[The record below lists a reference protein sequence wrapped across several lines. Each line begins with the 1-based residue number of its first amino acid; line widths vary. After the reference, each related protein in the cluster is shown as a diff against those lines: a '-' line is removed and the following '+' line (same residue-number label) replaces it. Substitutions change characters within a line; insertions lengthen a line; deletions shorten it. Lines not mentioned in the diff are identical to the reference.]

1 MDALPA
7 WLNSAIVLGTFF
19 AIAIGAK
26 YVVDSAAAL
35 AHRAN
40 VSELVVGLTVVALGT
55 SAPEFGVTLV
65 AAFEG
70 RSSIS
75 VGNIVGSNIFNLG
88 FILGGAALVRAIPTS
103 ILIVWRDA
111 IVLVGST
118 VVLFLLVGIDLRLG
132 TLDGV
137 LLFLLLLAYLR
148 YIWVDRKAG
157 APPALGEGDIPASAA
172 RGGLWKQGALLMVG
186 LLTIGVASH
195 FLIGSASALA
205 RSFGVSEW
213 TIAVTIVAAGTSVP
227 EFATTLAGVV
237 RGRTAISAGTV
248 IGSDIFTLTGLPRCL
263 PGNLLGVLGVAG
275 ILHPM
280 NLAPAARASLLA
292 LTGMVFVVFLMMR
305 TNWRLS
311 RTEGLILVVLAALRW
326 ALDFAARA

>member
-1 MDALPA
+1 METFPP
-7 WLNSAIVLGTFF
+7 WLNSGIVLATFF

-35 AHRAN
+35 AHRAR

-111 IVLVGST
+111 IVLVGAT
-118 VVLFLLVGIDLRLG
+118 VVLFLLVGIDLELG
-132 TLDGV
+132 VLDGAV
-137 LLFLLLLAYLR
+137 LFLLLLAYLR
-148 YIWVDRKAG
+148 YIWVDRKNG
-157 APPALGEGDIPASAA
+157 APSGHEATERKVRASTFKDAPWKEGV
-172 RGGLWKQGALLMVG
+172 LLVVG
-186 LLTIGVASH
+186 LTTIGVASH

-248 IGSDIFTLTGLPRCL
+248 IGSDIF
-263 PGNLLGVLGVAG
+263 NLLGVLGVAG
-275 ILHPM
+275 LLHPM
-280 NLAPAARASLLA
+280 SLAPAARTSLLA
-292 LTGMVFVVFLMMR
+292 LTGMVFVVFIMMR

-311 RTEGLILVVLAALRW
+311 RTEGLILIMLAAFRW
-326 ALDFAARA
+326 ALDFATRV

>member
-1 MDALPA
+1 METLPP
-7 WLNSAIVLGTFF
+7 WLNSGIVLATFF

-40 VSELVVGLTVVALGT
+40 VSELVVGLTIVALGT

-118 VVLFLLVGIDLRLG
+118 VVLFLLVGIDLELG
-132 TLDGV
+132 ILDGAV
-137 LLFLLLLAYLR
+137 LFLLLLAYLR
-148 YIWVDRKAG
+148 YIWVDRKNG
-157 APPALGEGDIPASAA
+157 APPGPESEVPAPGSVLKNAP
-172 RGGLWKQGALLMVG
+172 WKEGALLAVG
-186 LLTIGVASH
+186 LVTIGVASH

-248 IGSDIFTLTGLPRCL
+248 IGSDIF
-263 PGNLLGVLGVAG
+263 NLLGVLGVAG
-275 ILHPM
+275 LLHPM
-280 NLAPAARASLLA
+280 TLAPAARTSLLA
-292 LTGMVFVVFLMMR
+292 LTGMVFIVFVMMR

-311 RTEGLILVVLAALRW
+311 RTEGLILIVLAAFRW
-326 ALDFAARA
+326 ALDFATRV

>member
-1 MDALPA
+1 
-7 WLNSAIVLGTFF
+7 
-19 AIAIGAK
+19 
-26 YVVDSAAAL
+26 
-35 AHRAN
+35 

-111 IVLVGST
+111 IVLVGAT
-118 VVLFLLVGIDLRLG
+118 VVLFLLVGIDLELG
-132 TLDGV
+132 VLDGAV
-137 LLFLLLLAYLR
+137 LFLLLLAYLR
-148 YIWVDRKAG
+148 YIWVDRKNG
-157 APPALGEGDIPASAA
+157 APSDREGEVTEPVFKSAP
-172 RGGLWKQGALLMVG
+172 WKEGALLALG
-186 LLTIGVASH
+186 LVTIGVASH

-248 IGSDIFTLTGLPRCL
+248 IGSDIF
-263 PGNLLGVLGVAG
+263 NLLGVLGVAG
-275 ILHPM
+275 LLHPM
-280 NLAPAARASLLA
+280 TLAPDARTSLLA
-292 LTGMVFVVFLMMR
+292 LTGMVFVVFVMMR

-311 RTEGLILVVLAALRW
+311 RTEGLILIMLAAFRW
-326 ALDFAARA
+326 ALDFATRI

>member
-1 MDALPA
+1 MESLPP
-7 WLNSAIVLGTFF
+7 WLNSGIVLATFF

-35 AHRAN
+35 AHRAK
-40 VSELVVGLTVVALGT
+40 VSELVVGLTIVALGT

-103 ILIVWRDA
+103 ILIVWRDS
-111 IVLVGST
+111 IVLVGAT
-118 VVLFLLVGIDLRLG
+118 VVLFLLVGLDLELG
-132 TLDGV
+132 VLDGAV
-137 LLFLLLLAYLR
+137 LFLLLLAYLR
-148 YIWVDRKAG
+148 YIWVDRKSG
-157 APPALGEGDIPASAA
+157 APPGPEAEVPGSILRNAP
-172 RGGLWKQGALLMVG
+172 WKEGALLAIG
-186 LLTIGVASH
+186 LVTIGVASH

-248 IGSDIFTLTGLPRCL
+248 IGSDIF
-263 PGNLLGVLGVAG
+263 NLLGVLGVAG
-275 ILHPM
+275 LLHPM
-280 NLAPAARASLLA
+280 TLEPAARTSLLA
-292 LTGMVFVVFLMMR
+292 LTGMVFVVFVMMR

-311 RTEGLILVVLAALRW
+311 RTEGLILIMLAAFRW
-326 ALDFAARA
+326 ALDFATRV

>member
-1 MDALPA
+1 MESLPP
-7 WLNSAIVLGTFF
+7 WLNSGIVLATFF

-35 AHRAN
+35 AHRAK
-40 VSELVVGLTVVALGT
+40 VSELVVGLTIVALGT

-103 ILIVWRDA
+103 IMIVWRDA
-111 IVLVGST
+111 IVLVGAT
-118 VVLFLLVGIDLRLG
+118 VVLFLLEGIDLELG
-132 TLDGV
+132 ALDGAV
-137 LLFLLLLAYLR
+137 LFLLLIAYLR
-148 YIWVDRKAG
+148 YIWEDRKNG
-157 APPALGEGDIPASAA
+157 APPGPEAEAPVATLKNAP
-172 RGGLWKQGALLMVG
+172 WKEGALLLLG
-186 LLTIGVASH
+186 LVTIGVASH

-248 IGSDIFTLTGLPRCL
+248 IGSDIF
-263 PGNLLGVLGVAG
+263 NLLGVLGVAG
-275 ILHPM
+275 LLHPM
-280 NLAPAARASLLA
+280 ALEPAARTSLLA
-292 LTGMVFVVFLMMR
+292 LTGMVFVVFVMMR

-311 RTEGLILVVLAALRW
+311 RTEGLILIMLAAFRW
-326 ALDFAARA
+326 ALDFATRV

>member
-1 MDALPA
+1 METLPP
-7 WLNSAIVLGTFF
+7 WLNSGIVLATFF

-40 VSELVVGLTVVALGT
+40 VSELVVGLTIVALGT

-111 IVLVGST
+111 IVLVAAT
-118 VVLFLLVGIDLRLG
+118 VVLFLLVGIDLELG
-132 TLDGV
+132 ALDGAV
-137 LLFLLLLAYLR
+137 LFLLLLAYLR
-148 YIWVDRKAG
+148 YIWVDRKNG
-157 APPALGEGDIPASAA
+157 APSDHEGEV
-172 RGGLWKQGALLMVG
+172 RGSVFKNAPWKEGALLAVG
-186 LLTIGVASH
+186 LVTIGVASH

-248 IGSDIFTLTGLPRCL
+248 IGSDIF
-263 PGNLLGVLGVAG
+263 NVLGVLGVAG

-280 NLAPAARASLLA
+280 TLAPAARTSLLA
-292 LTGMVFVVFLMMR
+292 LTGMVFIVFVMMR

-311 RTEGLILVVLAALRW
+311 RTEGLILILLAAFRW
-326 ALDFAARA
+326 ALDFATRI

>member
-1 MDALPA
+1 METFPP
-7 WLNSAIVLGTFF
+7 WLHSGIVLATFF

-35 AHRAN
+35 AQRAN
-40 VSELVVGLTVVALGT
+40 VSELVVGLTIVALGT

-103 ILIVWRDA
+103 IRIVWRAA
-111 IVLVGST
+111 IVLVGAT
-118 VVLFLLVGIDLRLG
+118 VVLFLLVGIDLELG
-132 TLDGV
+132 VLDGA

-148 YIWVDRKAG
+148 YIWVDRMNG
-157 APPALGEGDIPASAA
+157 APSDHEGEVTSSVFKSAP
-172 RGGLWKQGALLMVG
+172 WKEGALLAVG
-186 LLTIGVASH
+186 LVTIGVASH

-248 IGSDIFTLTGLPRCL
+248 IGSDIF
-263 PGNLLGVLGVAG
+263 NLLGVLGIAG
-275 ILHPM
+275 LLHPM
-280 NLAPAARASLLA
+280 TLAPAARTSLLA
-292 LTGMVFVVFLMMR
+292 LTGMVFIVFVMMR

-311 RTEGLILVVLAALRW
+311 RTEGLILILLAAFRW
-326 ALDFAARA
+326 ALDFATRV

>member
-1 MDALPA
+1 MESLPP
-7 WLNSAIVLGTFF
+7 WLNSGIVLATFF

-40 VSELVVGLTVVALGT
+40 VSELVVGLTIVALGT

-111 IVLVGST
+111 IVLVGAT
-118 VVLFLLVGIDLRLG
+118 VVLFLLVGIDLELG
-132 TLDGV
+132 VLDGAV
-137 LLFLLLLAYLR
+137 LFLLLLAYLR
-148 YIWVDRKAG
+148 YIWVDRKDG
-157 APPALGEGDIPASAA
+157 APSDHEGEVSGSVFKNPP
-172 RGGLWKQGALLMVG
+172 WKEGALLAVG
-186 LLTIGVASH
+186 LVTIGVASH

-248 IGSDIFTLTGLPRCL
+248 IGSDIF
-263 PGNLLGVLGVAG
+263 NLLGVLGVAG
-275 ILHPM
+275 LLHPM
-280 NLAPAARASLLA
+280 TLAPAARTSLLA
-292 LTGMVFVVFLMMR
+292 LTGMVFVVFVMMR

-311 RTEGLILVVLAALRW
+311 RTEGLILIVLAAFRW
-326 ALDFAARA
+326 ALDFATRV

>member
-1 MDALPA
+1 MESLPP
-7 WLNSAIVLGTFF
+7 WLNSGIVLATFF

-40 VSELVVGLTVVALGT
+40 VSELVVGLTIVALGT

-111 IVLVGST
+111 IVLVGAT
-118 VVLFLLVGIDLRLG
+118 VVLFLLVGIDLELG
-132 TLDGV
+132 TLDGAV
-137 LLFLLLLAYLR
+137 LFLLLLAYLR
-148 YIWVDRKAG
+148 YIWVDRKNG
-157 APPALGEGDIPASAA
+157 APPGPEAEVPVSILQNAP
-172 RGGLWKQGALLMVG
+172 WKEGALLAVG
-186 LLTIGVASH
+186 LVTIGVASH

-248 IGSDIFTLTGLPRCL
+248 IGSDIF
-263 PGNLLGVLGVAG
+263 NLLGVLGVAG

-280 NLAPAARASLLA
+280 TLAPAARTSLLA
-292 LTGMVFVVFLMMR
+292 LTGMVFVVFVMMR

-311 RTEGLILVVLAALRW
+311 RTEGLILIMLAAFRW
-326 ALDFAARA
+326 ALDFATRI

>member
-1 MDALPA
+1 
-7 WLNSAIVLGTFF
+7 
-19 AIAIGAK
+19 
-26 YVVDSAAAL
+26 
-35 AHRAN
+35 

-111 IVLVGST
+111 IVLVGAT
-118 VVLFLLVGIDLRLG
+118 VVLFLLVGIDLELG
-132 TLDGV
+132 VLDGAV
-137 LLFLLLLAYLR
+137 LFLLLLAYLR
-148 YIWVDRKAG
+148 YIWVDRKNG
-157 APPALGEGDIPASAA
+157 APSGHEATERKVRASTFKDAP
-172 RGGLWKQGALLMVG
+172 WKEGALLVVG
-186 LLTIGVASH
+186 LTTIGVASH

-248 IGSDIFTLTGLPRCL
+248 IGSDIF
-263 PGNLLGVLGVAG
+263 NLLGVLGVAG
-275 ILHPM
+275 LLHPM
-280 NLAPAARASLLA
+280 SLAPAARTSLLA
-292 LTGMVFVVFLMMR
+292 LTGMVFVVFIMMR

-311 RTEGLILVVLAALRW
+311 RTEGLILIMLAAFRW
-326 ALDFAARA
+326 ALDFATRV

>member
-1 MDALPA
+1 MESLPP
-7 WLNSAIVLGTFF
+7 WLNSGIVLATFF

-35 AHRAN
+35 AHRAR

-111 IVLVGST
+111 IVLVGAT
-118 VVLFLLVGIDLRLG
+118 VVLFLLVGIDLELG
-132 TLDGV
+132 VLDGAV
-137 LLFLLLLAYLR
+137 LFLLLLAYLR
-148 YIWVDRKAG
+148 YIWVDRKNG
-157 APPALGEGDIPASAA
+157 APSDREGEVTEPVFKSAP
-172 RGGLWKQGALLMVG
+172 WKEGALLALG
-186 LLTIGVASH
+186 LVTIGVASH

-248 IGSDIFTLTGLPRCL
+248 IGSDIF
-263 PGNLLGVLGVAG
+263 NLLGVLGVAG
-275 ILHPM
+275 LLHPM
-280 NLAPAARASLLA
+280 TLAPAARTSLLA
-292 LTGMVFVVFLMMR
+292 LTGMVFVVFVMMR

-311 RTEGLILVVLAALRW
+311 RTEGLILIMLAAFRW
-326 ALDFAARA
+326 ALDFATRI

>member
-1 MDALPA
+1 MDTLPA
-7 WLNSAIVLGTFF
+7 WLNSGIVLATFF

-26 YVVDSAAAL
+26 CVVDSAAAL
-35 AHRAN
+35 AQRAN
-40 VSELVVGLTVVALGT
+40 VSELVVGLTIVALGT

-88 FILGGAALVRAIPTS
+88 FILGGAAMVRAIPTS

-118 VVLFLLVGIDLRLG
+118 VVLFLLIGIDLELG
-132 TLDGV
+132 RLDGAV
-137 LLFLLLLAYLR
+137 LFLLLLAYLR
-148 YIWVDRKAG
+148 YIWVDRKNG
-157 APPALGEGDIPASAA
+157 APPEREGEASGWVLKDAPWKEGSLLAL
-172 RGGLWKQGALLMVG
+172 G
-186 LLTIGVASH
+186 LLTIGFASH

-248 IGSDIFTLTGLPRCL
+248 IGSDIF
-263 PGNLLGVLGVAG
+263 NLLGVLGVAG
-275 ILHPM
+275 LLHPM
-280 NLAPAARASLLA
+280 TLAPAARTSLLA
-292 LTGMVFVVFLMMR
+292 LTAMVFVVFLMMR

-326 ALDFAARA
+326 ALDFATRA

>member
-1 MDALPA
+1 MESLPP
-7 WLNSAIVLGTFF
+7 WLNSGIVLATFF

-35 AHRAN
+35 AHRAK
-40 VSELVVGLTVVALGT
+40 VSELVVGLTIVALGT

-111 IVLVGST
+111 IVLVGAT
-118 VVLFLLVGIDLRLG
+118 VVLFLLVGIDLELG
-132 TLDGV
+132 ALDGAV
-137 LLFLLLLAYLR
+137 LFLLLIAYLR
-148 YIWVDRKAG
+148 YIWVDRKDG
-157 APPALGEGDIPASAA
+157 APPGPEAEAPVATLKNAP
-172 RGGLWKQGALLMVG
+172 WKEGALLLLG
-186 LLTIGVASH
+186 LVTIGVASH

-248 IGSDIFTLTGLPRCL
+248 IGSDIF
-263 PGNLLGVLGVAG
+263 NLLGVLGVAG
-275 ILHPM
+275 LLHPM
-280 NLAPAARASLLA
+280 ALEPAARTSLLA
-292 LTGMVFVVFLMMR
+292 LTGMVFVVFVMMR

-311 RTEGLILVVLAALRW
+311 RTEGLILIMLAAFRW
-326 ALDFAARA
+326 ALDFATRV

>member
-1 MDALPA
+1 VDALPVGV
-7 WLNSAIVLGTFF
+7 NSLIVLATFF

-35 AHRAN
+35 AHRAR
-40 VSELVVGLTVVALGT
+40 VSELVVGLTIVALGT

-88 FILGGAALVRAIPTS
+88 FILGGAAMVRAIPTS

-118 VVLFLLVGIDLRLG
+118 VVLFLLVGLDLRLSAM
-132 TLDGV
+132 DGG
-137 LLFLLLLAYLR
+137 LLFVLLLAYLR
-148 YIWVDRKAG
+148 YIWQDRKTGASVTQAEPGTGGSTLRAEQWKEAG
-157 APPALGEGDIPASAA
+157 
-172 RGGLWKQGALLMVG
+172 LLLFG

-195 FLIGSASALA
+195 YLIESASALA
-205 RSFGVSEW
+205 RSFGVTEW

-248 IGSDIFTLTGLPRCL
+248 IGSDIF
-263 PGNLLGVLGVAG
+263 NLLGVLGIAG
-275 ILHPM
+275 LLHPM
-280 NLAPAARASLLA
+280 DLDVAARASLLA
-292 LTGMVFVVFLMMR
+292 LTGMVFIVFLMMR